1 MKFGV
6 PPVSS
11 TSLGKEEHKRLNQ
24 IVQQLIDSPDS
35 VEFRNPVDY
44 KALNL
49 HDYTDIIKKPID
61 LGTVS
66 YKLNNQEYRT
76 VEECLEDI

>member
-11 TSLGKEEHKRLNQ
+11 TALGKEEHKRLNQ

-66 YKLNNQEYRT
+66 YKLNN
-76 VEECLEDI
+76 

>member
-1 MKFGV
+1 MYEKEKSWLFKMKFGV

-11 TSLGKEEHKRLNQ
+11 TALGKEEHKRLNQ

-66 YKLNNQEYRT
+66 YKLNN
-76 VEECLEDI
+76 